1 MGIKYHLGKKP
12 KVQELLEDYHTT
24 LIAYAC
30 NELPFQSNAALLT
43 GVLPPI
49 HKDPFDR
56 ELIAQA
62 ITHNLSLISIAPLI
76 HANIPVVPNL
86 TVRWET

>member
-1 MGIKYHLGKKP
+1 LQRTTVSKQRGTVDRGI
-12 KVQELLEDYHTT
+12 
-24 LIAYAC
+24 A
-30 NELPFQSNAALLT
+30 
-43 GVLPPI
+43 PI
-49 HKDPFDR
+49 QKDPFDR

-62 ITHNLSLISIAPLI
+62 ITHSLSLISIDPLI